1 MRIVSSLLLVA
12 LQACSTPGK
21 SEIFQTAQTTP
32 YVWQVPEGFPLPP
45 EPVDNPTT
53 QEKVTL
59 GRHLF
64 YDTRLSADGSM
75 SCASC
80 HEQDKAFS
88 DGKIRST
95 GVTGETH
102 PRNSMALVNIAYN
115 TALTWANPDLH
126 ALETQMLIPLFG
138 EDPPELGMV
147 GKEQELLTKLAQDP
161 IYQELFSRAFPERPA
176 LTLQSLTQA
185 LAAFQR
191 TLISANS
198 PYDQATYAHN
208 ATAMSPAAQRGE
220 ALFFSERLE
229 CFHCHGGFNFSD
241 SSRHRRSTQAE
252 ALFHNTGLYNLGN
265 TGAYPHPNTGLYE
278 LTHRPSDM
286 GKFRAPTL
294 RNIAVTAPYMHDGS
308 IPTLEAVI
316 DHYAAGGRTLTQG
329 EHAGIGSKNPYKNGF
344 VKGFQLSEAE
354 KQDLIA
360 FLESLTD
367 KTFLTNPDHQN
378 PWK

>member
-1 MRIVSSLLLVA
+1 M
-12 LQACSTPGK
+12 LQACGTPGK
-21 SEIFQTAQTTP
+21 SELFQSPQTTP
-32 YVWQVPEGFPLPP
+32 YVWQVPQGFPLPP
-45 EPVDNPTT
+45 EPADNPTT

-80 HEQDKAFS
+80 HEQERAFS
-88 DGKIRST
+88 DAKARPT
-95 GVTGETH
+95 GVTGESH

-147 GKEQELLTKLAQDP
+147 GKEQELLKNLAQDP
-161 IYQELFSRAFPERPA
+161 RYQELFSRAFPDRPTV
-176 LTLQSLTQA
+176 TLQSLTQA

-198 PYDQATYAHN
+198 PYDQATYAQN
-208 ATAMSPAAQRGE
+208 GKAMSPAAQRGE

-252 ALFHNTGLYNLGN
+252 TLFHNTGLYNLGGA
-265 TGAYPHPNTGLYE
+265 GAYPEPNTGLYE
-278 LTHRPSDM
+278 LTHRASDM

-308 IPTLEAVI
+308 IATLEAVI
-316 DHYAAGGRTLTQG
+316 DHYAAGGRTIATG
-329 EHAGIGSKNPYKNGF
+329 ENTGIGHQNPYKSGF
-344 VKGFQLSEAE
+344 VKGFKLTESE

-367 KTFLTNPDHQN
+367 PTFLNNPAHQN
-378 PWK
+378 PWKNSPTGASGL